1 MNTEQFVKEVN
12 KLRLANRSPW
22 YCLTGTVNGKDFEL
36 KGYNNWLKIFTVNNW
51 NCSNVMGQSVE
62 DFKLHL
68 QKMVDEAPHYKYET
82 IIYG

>member
-12 KLRLANRSPW
+12 KLRLASKNQW
-22 YCLTGTVNGKDFEL
+22 YYFCGRVNGKDFKLE
-36 KGYNNWLKIFTVNNW
+36 GYNISLQIFEVNNW
-51 NCSNVMGQSVE
+51 DCSNAIGQSVK

-68 QKMVDEAPHYKYET
+68 QKMVDEAPSYKYET

>member
-12 KLRLANRSPW
+12 KLRLANRSQW
-22 YCLTGTVNGKDFEL
+22 YSLSGTVNGKDFEL
-36 KGYNNWLKIFTVNNW
+36 KGYNNWLKVFKVNNW
-51 NCSNVMGQSVE
+51 DCSNVMGQSVK

-68 QKMVDEAPHYKYET
+68 QKMVDEAPNYKYET

>member
-12 KLRLANRSPW
+12 KLRLAKKNQW
-22 YCLTGTVNGKDFEL
+22 YFLTGTVNGKDLKL
-36 KGYNNWLKIFTVNNW
+36 KGYNNWLQIFKVNNW
-51 NCSNVMGQSVE
+51 DCSNVMGQSVK

-68 QKMVDEAPHYKYET
+68 QKMVDEAPNYKYET